1 MQLTAAFASGIIF
14 GLGLSIS
21 EMINPAR
28 VIGFL
33 DITGW
38 WDPTL
43 MFVMG
48 GALAVT
54 IPAFT
59 LIMRRSQPLLDGE
72 FVLPIK
78 RAVDR
83 PLILGAAIFG
93 IGWGLGG
100 FCPGPALAAIASG
113 TPAVFLFVLSMII
126 GQWPLAEPAF
136 AELRAAD
143 SKGAFVVQP
152 FSDIKDF

>member
-1 MQLTAAFASGIIF
+1 MQLPATFASGTIF
-14 GLGLSIS
+14 GLGLTIS

-59 LIMRRSQPLLDGE
+59 LIMRRTQPLLDGQ
-72 FVLPIK
+72 FVLPTK
-78 RAVDR
+78 RNIDR

-100 FCPGPALAAIASG
+100 FCPGPALAALASG
-113 TPAVFLFVLSMII
+113 APAVILFVIAMIV
-126 GQWPLAEPAF
+126 GQLLAGHF
-136 AELRAAD
+136 AD
-143 SKGAFVVQP
+143 
-152 FSDIKDF
+152 

>member
-1 MQLTAAFASGIIF
+1 MQLPAAFASGIIF
-14 GLGLSIS
+14 GLGLTIS
-21 EMINPAR
+21 EMVNPAR

-54 IPAFT
+54 IPAFN
-59 LIMRRSQPLLDGE
+59 LIMRRSQPLLDGQ
-72 FVLPIK
+72 FILPTK
-78 RAVDR
+78 RNIDR
-83 PLILGAAIFG
+83 RLILGAAIFG

-100 FCPGPALAAIASG
+100 FCPGPALAALASG
-113 TPAVFLFVLSMII
+113 SPAIILFVLAMIV
-126 GQWPLAEPAF
+126 GQRLAGRF
-136 AELRAAD
+136 T
-143 SKGAFVVQP
+143 G
-152 FSDIKDF
+152 

>member
-43 MFVMG
+43 MFVMA

-59 LIMRRSQPLLDGE
+59 LIMRRSQPLLDGQ

-78 RAVDR
+78 RVVDR

-100 FCPGPALAAIASG
+100 FCPGPALAALASG
-113 TPAVFLFVLSMII
+113 SPAVILFVLAMIV
-126 GQWPLAEPAF
+126 GQRLAGRF
-136 AELRAAD
+136 A
-143 SKGAFVVQP
+143 G
-152 FSDIKDF
+152 

>member
-1 MQLTAAFASGIIF
+1 MQLLIALISGTVF

-28 VIGFL
+28 VIGLL
-33 DITGW
+33 DVAGH

-43 MFVMG
+43 LLVMG

-54 IPAFT
+54 VPLYP
-59 LIMRRSQPLLDGE
+59 LILRRREPLLDQK
-72 FVLPIK
+72 FFLPTKQKI
-78 RAVDR
+78 DT

-100 FCPGPALAAIASG
+100 FCPGPALAALATGSAS
-113 TPAVFLFVLSMII
+113 VLLFVLAMTA
-126 GQWPLAEPAF
+126 GQLIAGC
-136 AELRAAD
+136 L
-143 SKGAFVVQP
+143 Q
-152 FSDIKDF
+152 

>member
-54 IPAFT
+54 LPASHFI
-59 LIMRRSQPLLDGE
+59 LRRAMPLLDSE
-72 FVLPIK
+72 FFLPTK
-78 RAVDR
+78 GAVDR
-83 PLILGAAIFG
+83 PLILGAGIFG

-100 FCPGPALAAIASG
+100 FCPGPALAALASG
-113 TPAVFLFVLSMII
+113 SPAVILFVLAMIV
-126 GQWPLAEPAF
+126 GQRLSDRF
-136 AELRAAD
+136 AD
-143 SKGAFVVQP
+143 
-152 FSDIKDF
+152 

>member
-1 MQLTAAFASGIIF
+1 MQLLIALISGAVF

-33 DITGW
+33 DVAGH

-43 MFVMG
+43 LLVMC

-54 IPAFT
+54 VPLYP
-59 LIMRRSQPLLDGE
+59 LILRRREPLLE
-72 FVLPIK
+72 RNFFLPTK
-78 RAVDR
+78 RDIDT
-83 PLILGAAIFG
+83 PLILGAALFG

-100 FCPGPALAAIASG
+100 FCPGPALAALASG
-113 TPAVFLFVLSMII
+113 SVNVLLFVLAMAA
-126 GQWPLAEPAF
+126 GQLI
-136 AELRAAD
+136 AD
-143 SKGAFVVQP
+143 RLQ
-152 FSDIKDF
+152 

>member
-1 MQLTAAFASGIIF
+1 MQLAAAFATGIIF

-33 DITGW
+33 DIAGR
-38 WDPTL
+38 WDATL

-48 GALAVT
+48 GALA
-54 IPAFT
+54 IT
-59 LIMRRSQPLLDGE
+59 LPGYALILRRRRPLLDGE
-72 FVLPIK
+72 FYLPMK

-100 FCPGPALAAIASG
+100 FCPGPALAALSTASSS
-113 TPAVFLFVLSMII
+113 VILFVLAMIA
-126 GQWPLAEPAF
+126 GQWLAGRF
-136 AELRAAD
+136 T
-143 SKGAFVVQP
+143 Q
-152 FSDIKDF
+152 

>member
-1 MQLTAAFASGIIF
+1 MMQLAAAFATGIIF

-28 VIGFL
+28 VTGFL
-33 DITGW
+33 DITGH

-43 MFVMG
+43 VFVMG
-48 GALAVT
+48 GALAIT
-54 IPAFT
+54 IPAFA
-59 LIMRRSQPLLDGE
+59 LILRRSRPLLDGE
-72 FVLPIK
+72 FYLPMK

-100 FCPGPALAAIASG
+100 FCPGPALAALASG
-113 TPAVFLFVLSMII
+113 SPAVLLFVVAMVA
-126 GQWPLAEPAF
+126 GQWLAGRI
-136 AELRAAD
+136 AE
-143 SKGAFVVQP
+143 
-152 FSDIKDF
+152 